1 LNKWKK
7 GTVADGPAHPQ
18 APCPLLAPQDG
29 HITARGSAT
38 ALLRLPPPLGAARAR
53 ADPPPRA
60 IPAPMPIKPTTP
72 SSAPFFLSPLELQL
86 PLSSL
91 HMVALAR
98 PPFSLVFLP
107 FGLTAAKANSPY
119 RISAQELTAPTT
131 GASPSHH

>member
-38 ALLRLPPPLGAARAR
+38 ALLCLPPPLGAARAR
-53 ADPPPRA
+53 ADPP
-60 IPAPMPIKPTTP
+60 
-72 SSAPFFLSPLELQL
+72 SSSHPCSDAYKTNNPFLGSIFLSPLELQL

-91 HMVALAR
+91 HMVAPAR